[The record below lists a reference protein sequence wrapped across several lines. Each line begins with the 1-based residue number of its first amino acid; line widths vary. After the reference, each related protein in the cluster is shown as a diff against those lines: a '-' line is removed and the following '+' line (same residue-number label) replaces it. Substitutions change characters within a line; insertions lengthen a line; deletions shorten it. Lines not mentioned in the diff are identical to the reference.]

1 VATPASEY
9 LEVSE
14 EIVSAAER
22 IVAADYTNPKTE
34 TQDFADDAVRVARG
48 LLDVVYKN
56 KAV

>member
-1 VATPASEY
+1 M
-9 LEVSE
+9 
-14 EIVSAAER
+14 SAAER